1 MILFESQNISAFFTS
16 KRTGFVIKAAIAS
29 FITYLSM
36 YAFRKPFTAA
46 TYDGY
51 TLWGVDY
58 KILLILSQL
67 VGYTLSKYIG
77 IKYIAELR
85 QTKRTR
91 FLIGLMLTA
100 GGSLFLFGL
109 TPYPFNI
116 FWMFCNGIPLG
127 MIWGVVFSYIEGRKH
142 TELLGAVM
150 ASSFIISSGIVKGV
164 GKYFLDVVE
173 ISEKW
178 MPLITALSFVPIL
191 IIGIYILDRLDLPN
205 EEDIA
210 TRTERLPMKRIERK
224 SFFTTF
230 YFGIFMSILLYV
242 GLTIFRDVRDNFAV
256 DFWRELNVSNTPEL
270 LIFSEMP
277 IAVFVLLIVASM
289 IWIRNN
295 KIAFYLNIGI
305 ILFSGTLLLISTF
318 LFQFQLMSP
327 LYWMVISGFAMYL
340 PYIAYHTM
348 YFERWIAFFKY
359 KSNAGFLMY
368 MADSFGYLGSTI
380 VLLIKNFSMPEV
392 SWVVYF
398 INGSTILG
406 FLIIVLTV
414 FLFIYFRSFEK
425 RYNIS

>member
-1 MILFESQNISAFFTS
+1 MILFESRNISAFFTS

-85 QTKRTR
+85 QTNRTR

-109 TPYPFNI
+109 TPYPFNF

-150 ASSFIISSGIVKGV
+150 ASSFIVSSGIVKGI

-205 EEDIA
+205 EEDVA

-230 YFGIFMSILLYV
+230 FFGIFMSILLYV

-256 DFWRELNVSNTPEL
+256 DFWRELNVSDTPEL

-392 SWVVYF
+392 SWVDYF

-406 FLIIVLTV
+406 VLIIVVAV

>member
-1 MILFESQNISAFFTS
+1 MALIELQNISAFFTT
-16 KRTGFVIKAAIAS
+16 KRTNFVVKASIAT

-51 TLWGVDY
+51 ILWGVDY
-58 KILLILSQL
+58 KIVLILSQL
-67 VGYTLSKYIG
+67 IGYTFSKYLG
-77 IKYIAELR
+77 IKYIAEL
-85 QTKRTR
+85 KRTNR
-91 FLIGLMLTA
+91 TKFLIGLMFAA
-100 GGSLFLFGL
+100 GVSLLLFGI
-109 TPYPFNI
+109 TPYPFNF

-127 MIWGVVFSYIEGRKH
+127 MIWGVVFSYIEGRKY

-150 ASSFIISSGIVKGV
+150 ASSFIVSSGIVKGI

-173 ISEKW
+173 ISETW

-191 IIGIYILDRLDLPN
+191 IIGIYMLDCLDLPN
-205 EEDIA
+205 EEDVAI
-210 TRTERLPMKRIERK
+210 RTERLPMKGFERK
-224 SFFTTF
+224 RFLTTF
-230 YFGIFMSILLYV
+230 FFGIFTSILLYV

-270 LIFSEMP
+270 LIFSEIP

-295 KIAFYLNIGI
+295 KLAFYLNIGI
-305 ILFSGTLLLISTF
+305 ILFSGTLLLISTL
-318 LFQFQLMSP
+318 LFQLQILSP

-348 YFERWIAFFKY
+348 YFERWIAFFRY

-392 SWVVYF
+392 SWVDYF
-398 INGSTILG
+398 IIGSTILG
-406 FLIIVLTV
+406 FLIIVV
-414 FLFIYFRSFEK
+414 AIFLFIYFRSFEK
-425 RYNIS
+425 RYNIT

>member
-1 MILFESQNISAFFTS
+1 MSLIESRNISAFLAS
-16 KRTGFVIKAAIAS
+16 KRTIFVIKAAIAS

-77 IKYIAELR
+77 IKFIAELS
-85 QTKRTR
+85 QTNRTR
-91 FLIGLMLTA
+91 FLIGLMLAA

-109 TPYPFNI
+109 TPYPFNF

-150 ASSFIISSGIVKGV
+150 SSSFIVSSGIVKGI
-164 GKYFLDVVE
+164 GKYFIDVVE

-205 EEDIA
+205 EEDVAI
-210 TRTERLPMKRIERK
+210 RTERLPMKRIERK

-230 YFGIFMSILLYV
+230 FFGIFMSILLYV

-270 LIFSEMP
+270 LIFSEIP

-289 IWIRNN
+289 IWIQNN
-295 KIAFYLNIGI
+295 KIAFFLVIGI

-318 LFQFQLMSP
+318 LFQLQILSP
-327 LYWMVISGFAMYL
+327 LNWMIISGFAMYL

-348 YFERWIAFFKY
+348 YFERWIAFFRY

-380 VLLIKNFSMPEV
+380 VLLIKNFTMPEV
-392 SWVVYF
+392 SWVDYF

-406 FLIIVLTV
+406 CLIIILSVL
-414 FLFIYFRSFEK
+414 LFIYFRSFEK
-425 RYNIS
+425 RYNIT

>member
-1 MILFESQNISAFFTS
+1 MSLIESRNISAFLAS
-16 KRTGFVIKAAIAS
+16 KRTSFVIKAAIAS

-51 TLWGVDY
+51 TVWGVDY

-77 IKYIAELR
+77 IKFIAELR
-85 QTKRTR
+85 QTNRTR
-91 FLIGLMLTA
+91 FLIGLMLAA

-109 TPYPFNI
+109 TPYPFNF

-150 ASSFIISSGIVKGV
+150 ASSFIVSSGIVKGI

-205 EEDIA
+205 EEDVAI
-210 TRTERLPMKRIERK
+210 RTERLPMKRIERK

-230 YFGIFMSILLYV
+230 FFGIFMSILLYV

-270 LIFSEMP
+270 LIFSEIP

-295 KIAFYLNIGI
+295 KIAFFLVIGI

-318 LFQFQLMSP
+318 LFQLQILSP
-327 LYWMVISGFAMYL
+327 LNWMIISGFAMYL

-348 YFERWIAFFKY
+348 YFERWIAFFRY

-380 VLLIKNFSMPEV
+380 VLLIKNFTMPEA
-392 SWVVYF
+392 SWVDYF

-406 FLIIVLTV
+406 CLIIIVSVLL
-414 FLFIYFRSFEK
+414 FLYFRSFEK
-425 RYNIS
+425 RYNII

>member
-1 MILFESQNISAFFTS
+1 MSLIESRNISAFLAS
-16 KRTGFVIKAAIAS
+16 KRTSFVIKAAIAS

-51 TLWGVDY
+51 TVWGVDY

-77 IKYIAELR
+77 IKFIAELR
-85 QTKRTR
+85 QTNRTR
-91 FLIGLMLTA
+91 FLIGLMLAA

-109 TPYPFNI
+109 TPYPFNF

-150 ASSFIISSGIVKGV
+150 ASSFIVSSGIVKGI

-205 EEDIA
+205 EEDVAI
-210 TRTERLPMKRIERK
+210 RTERLPMKRIERK

-230 YFGIFMSILLYV
+230 FFGIFMSILLYL

-270 LIFSEMP
+270 LIFSEIP

-295 KIAFYLNIGI
+295 KIAFFLVIGI

-318 LFQFQLMSP
+318 LFQLQILSP
-327 LYWMVISGFAMYL
+327 LNWMIISGFAMYL

-348 YFERWIAFFKY
+348 YFERWIAFFRY

-380 VLLIKNFSMPEV
+380 VLLIKNFTMPEV
-392 SWVVYF
+392 SWVDYF

-406 FLIIVLTV
+406 CLIIIVSVLL
-414 FLFIYFRSFEK
+414 FLYFRSFEK
-425 RYNIS
+425 RYNII

>member
-1 MILFESQNISAFFTS
+1 MALIELQNISAFFTT
-16 KRTGFVIKAAIAS
+16 KRTNFVVKASIAT

-51 TLWGVDY
+51 ILWGVDY
-58 KILLILSQL
+58 KIVLILSQL
-67 VGYTLSKYIG
+67 IGYTFSKYLG
-77 IKYIAELR
+77 IKYIAEL
-85 QTKRTR
+85 KRTNR
-91 FLIGLMLTA
+91 TKFLIGLMFAA
-100 GGSLFLFGL
+100 GISLFLFGI
-109 TPYPFNI
+109 TPYPFNF

-127 MIWGVVFSYIEGRKH
+127 MIWGVVFSYIEGRKY

-150 ASSFIISSGIVKGV
+150 ASSFIVSSGIVKGI

-173 ISEKW
+173 ISETW

-191 IIGIYILDRLDLPN
+191 IIGIYMLDCLDLPN
-205 EEDIA
+205 EEDVAI
-210 TRTERLPMKRIERK
+210 RTERLPMKGFERK
-224 SFFTTF
+224 RFLTTF
-230 YFGIFMSILLYV
+230 FFGIFTSILLYV

-270 LIFSEMP
+270 LIFSEIP

-295 KIAFYLNIGI
+295 KLAFYLNIGI

-318 LFQFQLMSP
+318 LFQLQILSP

-348 YFERWIAFFKY
+348 YFERWIAFFRY

-392 SWVVYF
+392 SWVDYF
-398 INGSTILG
+398 IIGSTILG
-406 FLIIVLTV
+406 FLIIVV
-414 FLFIYFRSFEK
+414 AIFLFIYFRSFEK
-425 RYNIS
+425 RYNIT

>member
-1 MILFESQNISAFFTS
+1 MSLIESRNISAFFTS
-16 KRTGFVIKAAIAS
+16 KRNGFVIKAAIAS

-85 QTKRTR
+85 QTNRTR

-109 TPYPFNI
+109 TPYPFNF

-150 ASSFIISSGIVKGV
+150 ASSFIVSSGIVKGI

-205 EEDIA
+205 EEDVA

-230 YFGIFMSILLYV
+230 FFGIFMSILLYV

-318 LFQFQLMSP
+318 LFQFQHMSP

-392 SWVVYF
+392 SWVDYF

-406 FLIIVLTV
+406 VLIIVVAV